1 MTVQFID
8 NLIYALFVIIL
19 VFVPVGIIV
28 SIACVILDKNI
39 KDQESNNFLGR
50 GKK

>member
-8 NLIYALFVIIL
+8 NLIYALFIIIL
-19 VFVPVGIIV
+19 LFVPIGIVLSIV
-28 SIACVILDKNI
+28 CVILDRYI
-39 KDQESNNFLGR
+39 KDQESNNFLGK

>member
-8 NLIYALFVIIL
+8 NLIFALFIIIL
-19 VFVPVGIIV
+19 SFVPVGIIL
-28 SIACVILDKNI
+28 SIVCVILDKYI